1 MYRARRRQWG
11 LGGDLRQLRLQ
22 SRVRFVEVR
31 PWIGGLRR
39 SDRAAAVR
47 HERASAMRKV
57 WASLD
62 HAPRTTHH
70 GTTAPLHH
78 SSPAPRRPGGDVLL
92 AGEPRKITDPQPLRG
107 GTAPQPGQ
115 RSSLKLS
122 GLIRAHTRRVSG
134 LCGTRVVL
142 AAPDRDTAQWSADS
156 LGRSEVEEVAE
167 ATLNDGRSS
176 QEGVPTLVVAS
187 RTTIQNSLGANTS
200 ITISRSAEAEAAAT
214 CSHAYALLFLAPH
227 LLKFGNFRQRSPVD
241 TRHERLSTNLE
252 T

>member
-1 MYRARRRQWG
+1 MEAMESSVMYRARRRQWG

-39 SDRAAAVR
+39 SDRAAAAR

-57 WASLD
+57 WASLH

-70 GTTAPLHH
+70 APRTTAPLK
-78 SSPAPRRPGGDVLL
+78 PCTARPGGDVLL

-167 ATLNDGRSS
+167 AI
-176 QEGVPTLVVAS
+176 PTAPTPSATAS
-187 RTTIQNSLGANTS
+187 R
-200 ITISRSAEAEAAAT
+200 
-214 CSHAYALLFLAPH
+214 
-227 LLKFGNFRQRSPVD
+227 
-241 TRHERLSTNLE
+241 
-252 T
+252 